1 MADFLND
8 LKGKWDSARSKAKE
22 TIDEAIPADNV
33 NKLDELRNKGIKS
46 FSKALVEAVD
56 FTPASMRGQEWAKQ
70 QKAQRE
76 GLVETAADIALPNQ
90 YDVIPGMG
98 SIKKAKTFAKDASKV
113 IKDVNVV
120 EATRKGF
127 EMLDK
132 PVLKTIEEKA
142 AEKLP
147 GAFGKVLVEE
157 AKKPKIGKVI
167 LK

>member
-90 YDVIPGMG
+90 YDIIPGMG
-98 SIKKAKTFAKDASKV
+98 SIKKVENAAAKLA
-113 IKDVNVV
+113 KDVNVV

-142 AEKLP
+142 ADKLP